1 MAKMYLG
8 NVLIGGD
15 VEAQDLTDL
24 ETNLQGQIDT
34 IDGRLDGI
42 DLDQTDQDTKIAA
55 NKTLSEQNEQS
66 ILTLQEE
73 IAIIGNAAVAGRYNL
88 TDQSPSATQLQ
99 VAPSATDWTTTT
111 TITMHVN
118 DKVGHNFDDFKQIS
132 LEDTI
137 QMGSA
142 NGNAMFTVKGIN
154 VTPGVSGEFTV
165 EVISATASTHVIGEE
180 VSVTIGSPVDQGNL
194 QQQVSDNA
202 AAIGGNTVAINN
214 LTTRV
219 DKNESDITVLEGEI
233 QGVLG
238 ETQQNAGDISQLQ
251 TDLDGKFDTG
261 TIVTPMHYGNAVT
274 MDAAVKDVVDQAEAN
289 RLAIDGLTNGVDPDV
304 TALEARVDQMDIEV
318 VKNVNM
324 IGDDGSNP
332 DGVQRIEVVPQSG
345 WISNSAQ
352 PTTLYIV
359 V

>member
-15 VEAQDLTDL
+15 VEAADLAA
-24 ETNLQGQIDT
+24 
-34 IDGRLDGI
+34 
-42 DLDQTDQDTKIAA
+42 LDQKVDDNKADFDTHVSAIAVEQSEQDTKIAS

-88 TDQSPSATQLQ
+88 TDQSPGATQLQ
-99 VAPSATDWTTTT
+99 VAPTATDWTTAT

-165 EVISATASTHVIGEE
+165 EVISATASTHVLGEE
-180 VSVTIGSPVDQGNL
+180 VSVTVGSPVDQGNL

-202 AAIGGNTVAINN
+202 AAIGGNTVAITN

-219 DKNESDITVLEGEI
+219 DQNESDITVLEG
-233 QGVLG
+233 
-238 ETQQNAGDISQLQ
+238 DIADVENLTSINDQAIK
-251 TDLDGKFDTG
+251 DLNTKVDGKFDTG
-261 TIVTPMHYGNAVT
+261 TIVTPMNYGNAVV

-289 RLAIDGLTNGVDPDV
+289 RLAIDGLTSGVDPDV
-304 TALEARVDQMDIEV
+304 TALEVRVDQLEVEV
-318 VKNVNM
+318 VKNANM
-324 IGDDGSNP
+324 IGDDGSNE
-332 DGVQRIEVVPQSG
+332 DGVQQISVVPQAG
-345 WISNSAQ
+345 WIPNSAQ